1 MIPIDCSLRREKF
14 LEGVQRQIQRNGG
27 TSRLSEVE
35 LDYKNLDFC
44 QHVGLKDGFLFHAFW
59 CMSMLGVSSLQAIA
73 LIILGCLHWT
83 LCI

>member
-27 TSRLSEVE
+27 TSS
-35 LDYKNLDFC
+35 KNLDFC